1 MLCSGLFRGGR
12 CDPIVDTVKD
22 SDRFCVGFFKSILMN
37 LCKSIRAKLIIAF
50 TLSALPV
57 LLISGSM
64 VVRHPEQFQRIEAAL
79 STTQKNIEQLRQ
91 VAAVLRSKRYSQAG
105 ERQAL
110 SELINRI
117 QSRHI
122 QTALSSDLLLLLEKI
137 SQTKKPVNSLDLR
150 TAVSLIEQLL
160 YEEEAL
166 LSVLTQELLQTT
178 NRVQTIQ
185 AIQIS
190 IAVLMVL
197 VLSSLLSKHFS
208 VPLEKL
214 NNTITQIRTGVLGAQ
229 TDYQGED
236 ELGLV
241 SRAFNEMSLELER
254 NLISRKYLDSILEN
268 IKEGL
273 LVIEANGVIEFANAA
288 IGTLCGKDPVL
299 LIGQDI
305 TAVLPE
311 YNLEASA
318 QSSWNILHTA
328 GERIPVAVN
337 AVRIM
342 DTCGVDRFVLTCH
355 DERTRLQLRD
365 EREQFKLKLA
375 HSERLAS
382 LGTLSGEVAHRL
394 NQPLTSLRLFLQQ
407 SRRKV
412 KNSTTS
418 DSDLLST
425 LELCLAETGRAT
437 EAVQSI
443 LQYTRKEPIHKTHC
457 LLQHIVE
464 RTQIVFSERLRAQE
478 IQIEICGDTATSLY
492 CSREEIEELLFI
504 LINNAIDAMTPGGG
518 IITVE
523 WSLTDSGVLLSVA
536 DTGSGIAEDAVDKVF
551 DVFYTTKPAGKGT
564 GLGLSIA
571 RKITEDHD
579 ALISVTQRTGGGSI
593 FMVQFK
599 HSEHYEG
606 ASL

>member
-1 MLCSGLFRGGR
+1 MACAGLFRGDS
-12 CDPIVDTVKD
+12 CDPIVPIVKILT
-22 SDRFCVGFFKSILMN
+22 GFASVLKSILMN

-57 LLISGSM
+57 LVISGSM
-64 VVRHPEQFQRIEAAL
+64 VVRHPERFERIEVAL
-79 STTQKNIEQLRQ
+79 STTQTNIKQLRK
-91 VAAVLRSKRYSQAG
+91 VAAVLGSNRYRQEA
-105 ERQAL
+105 ERL
-110 SELINRI
+110 VLIELIERI
-117 QSRHI
+117 HSRYI
-122 QTALSSDLLLLLEKI
+122 QAALSSDLLLLLEKI
-137 SQTKKPVNSLDLR
+137 SQTKNSVNSIDVR
-150 TAVSLIEQLL
+150 TAVSLVEQLL
-160 YEEEAL
+160 YEEEMIRG
-166 LSVLTQELLQTT
+166 VLTQELLQTT
-178 NRVQTIQ
+178 DRIQKIQ
-185 AIQIS
+185 AIQIF

-214 NNTITQIRTGVLGAQ
+214 NNTITQIRAGGLGAQ

-241 SRAFNEMSLELER
+241 STAFNEMSIELEK
-254 NLISRKYLDSILEN
+254 NLISRNYLDSILEN

-273 LVIEANGVIEFANAA
+273 LVIEASGVIEFANAA
-288 IGTLCGKDPVL
+288 IGQLCGKDSAL
-299 LIGQDI
+299 LIGQKI
-305 TAVLPE
+305 NTVLPE
-311 YNLEASA
+311 YNFETSVHPAC
-318 QSSWNILHTA
+318 NILYTA
-328 GERIPVAVN
+328 GEQIPVTVN
-337 AVRIM
+337 AVRIL
-342 DTCGVDRFVLTCH
+342 DPGGAERFVLTCH

-412 KNSTTS
+412 KASAAS
-418 DSDLLST
+418 DSQLLDT
-425 LELCLAETGRAT
+425 LELCLTEAGRAT
-437 EAVQSI
+437 EAVRSI

-457 LLQHIVE
+457 LIKEIVE
-464 RTQIVFSERLRAQE
+464 RTQIVFSERLRAQG
-478 IQIEICGDTATSLY
+478 IHIELCGDATVTQY

-518 IITVE
+518 TVTVE
-523 WSLTDSGVLLSVA
+523 WSLMDTGVLLSVA
-536 DTGSGIAEDAVDKVF
+536 DTGNGISVGALDKVF

-571 RKITEDHD
+571 RKISEDHG
-579 ALISVTQRTGGGSI
+579 AVISVAQRTGGGSI
-593 FMVQFK
+593 FMVQFNK
-599 HSEHYEG
+599 AEQHEG
-606 ASL
+606 VSV